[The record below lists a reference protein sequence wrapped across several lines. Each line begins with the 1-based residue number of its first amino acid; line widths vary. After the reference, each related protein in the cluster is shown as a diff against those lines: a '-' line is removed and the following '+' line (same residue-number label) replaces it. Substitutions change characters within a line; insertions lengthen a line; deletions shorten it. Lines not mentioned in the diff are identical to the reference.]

1 MHILTNDWSTWLVL
15 FVFSHL
21 LETTFFVGLSK
32 YIYICMWVRKH
43 SATAVVNMAIWSAT
57 GYSQV
62 KVSDYKVHFAV
73 LASYIEGMA
82 VKVSYI

>member
-1 MHILTNDWSTWLVL
+1 MIGLLGWCYLSFLICLKQHFLLVYQ
-15 FVFSHL
+15 
-21 LETTFFVGLSK
+21 K
-32 YIYICMWVRKH
+32 KKNMWIRKH
-43 SATAVVNMAIWSAT
+43 SATAVVNMAIWSTT

-82 VKVSYI
+82 VKVS

>member
-1 MHILTNDWSTWLVL
+1 MKH
-15 FVFSHL
+15 
-21 LETTFFVGLSK
+21 
-32 YIYICMWVRKH
+32 RKH

-62 KVSDYKVHFAV
+62 KVSNYKVHFAV

>member
-1 MHILTNDWSTWLVL
+1 M
-15 FVFSHL
+15 
-21 LETTFFVGLSK
+21 LETTFYVGLSK
-32 YIYICMWVRKH
+32 KKRIMWVRKH
-43 SATAVVNMAIWSAT
+43 SAATVVNMAIWSAT

>member
-1 MHILTNDWSTWLVL
+1 
-15 FVFSHL
+15 
-21 LETTFFVGLSK
+21 
-32 YIYICMWVRKH
+32 MWVRKH

-82 VKVSYI
+82 VKVS

>member
-32 YIYICMWVRKH
+32 KKNMWVRKH

-82 VKVSYI
+82 VKVS

>member
-1 MHILTNDWSTWLVL
+1 MIGLLGWCYLSFLICLKQHFLLVYQ
-15 FVFSHL
+15 
-21 LETTFFVGLSK
+21 K
-32 YIYICMWVRKH
+32 KNMWVRKH
-43 SATAVVNMAIWSAT
+43 SATAVVNMAIWSTT

-82 VKVSYI
+82 VKVS

>member
-1 MHILTNDWSTWLVL
+1 MIGLLGWCYLSFLICLKQHFLLVYQ
-15 FVFSHL
+15 
-21 LETTFFVGLSK
+21 